1 MKPIDGIDAYMYC
14 GARLHVYPP
23 PPLMIRESSRPP
35 SLWCVPPRVT
45 GRDPLSARHGDVRPP
60 VPARGD
66 RPTVFVDARPR
77 PARDGDGGA
86 GDGDGGAETMGDG
99 VERVVVERVVTEG
112 ARVDDDGTL
121 DAREGR
127 WDEDEDRRRRR
138 EDDEEDATREEES
151 RRVVLDD
158 EDEEEEDDDD
168 GSSDI

>member
-1 MKPIDGIDAYMYC
+1 MFIDDTDARVDEAAD
-14 GARLHVYPP
+14 ARLPCT
-23 PPLMIRESSRPP
+23 PLPLLIRESSRTP
-35 SLWCVPPRVT
+35 SLWCVPPHVT
-45 GRDPLSARHGDVRPP
+45 GCDPSSARHGDVRPP
-60 VPARGD
+60 RRRAR
-66 RPTVFVDARPR
+66 RPTDRFRRRETATRP
-77 PARDGDGGA
+77 RDGDGGA

-99 VERVVVERVVTEG
+99 VERVVVERVVAEG

-127 WDEDEDRRRRR
+127 WDDEEDRRRRR

-158 EDEEEEDDDD
+158 EEEEDD